1 VHRDRDFQDGAEVA
15 PIAPKLNRTWSKA
28 RSLGA
33 FFLER
38 FRTSNRC
45 QKERFGND
53 CAGTARR
60 DGPDPGEQ
68 DLWSFAALTDEPR
81 PEIAET
87 GHQRCVI
94 ALQQPSLREWLSP
107 VGVSRERLNAILG
120 QREAAYYKHQIAA

>member
-1 VHRDRDFQDGAEVA
+1 MFE
-15 PIAPKLNRTWSKA
+15 
-28 RSLGA
+28 
-33 FFLER
+33 
-38 FRTSNRC
+38 
-45 QKERFGND
+45 KERFGND